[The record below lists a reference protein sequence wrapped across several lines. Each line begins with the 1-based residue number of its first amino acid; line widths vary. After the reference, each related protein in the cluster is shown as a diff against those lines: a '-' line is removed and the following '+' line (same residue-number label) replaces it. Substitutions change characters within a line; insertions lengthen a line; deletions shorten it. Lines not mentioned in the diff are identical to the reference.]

1 MQLRTRVLA
10 TSLFLLIAGSLS
22 AQLDSIRRP
31 PLDSIRRP
39 FSFSP
44 GSSSSRPYS
53 SVITSKA
60 VTKTGLFF
68 IHKVD
73 ERYFF
78 EVPEHI
84 LGRDLLIVA
93 RISKAAADLRGSVLG
108 YAGDQVNEQ
117 VIRLEKGPNNKI
129 FLKKITYTEYSKDS
143 TMPMYKA
150 VVNSNIQPIAYAF
163 DIRTVNP
170 DTKALVIDL
179 TEFINGD
186 NDIFFFN
193 SSAKS
198 SLRIGG
204 VQSDKS
210 YIVQVNTYPVNTEI
224 KTVKTY
230 SRSGQTLSG
239 PGGGGGFGSSGSTAT
254 MELNTSIV
262 LLPEK
267 PMQARYADER
277 VGYFTVGYTDFDKDP
292 QGIERINLAKRWRLE
307 PKDEAEYKK
316 GKLVEPKKPIV
327 FYIDPATPKKW
338 VPYLIQGV
346 NDWQA
351 AFEKAGFKDAIY
363 AREAPTAQ
371 EDSTWSL
378 EDARFSAIVYKPSSV
393 SNASGP
399 SISDPRSGEILES
412 HINWYHNIMELLH
425 NWYFVQASA
434 IDPMARTMQFNDEL
448 MGQLIRFVSSHE
460 VGHTLGLR
468 HNFGAS
474 STVPVDSLRSKT
486 FLEKN
491 GHSPSIMDYAR
502 FNYVAQPEDGVTQQ
516 SLFPRIGAY
525 DHWAIEWGY
534 KLLPDIYEPD
544 EEKALLNELTI
555 AKSNNNIYWFGS
567 EQEQNDPR
575 AQSEDLGDNAM
586 KAGNYGIKNLQRI
599 VAHLPE
605 WTKVAHEDYRS
616 LSQMFRE
623 IQDQYQRYIGHV
635 VKNIGGTYE
644 TQKTVEQRG
653 AVYELVPRPKQKE
666 AMAFLNKQVFTTPK
680 WLVNES
686 IISKIGGD
694 PLVSIGRLQDRTMAD
709 LLSTSKLMKLISAEA
724 QLGSKAYTINELFY
738 DLRQEVWKELATTK
752 TVDVYRR
759 NLQKS
764 HLARVIGMVEPRSGG
779 NTDLLQRSQAIV
791 VVGSSTTSANSDI
804 VSIAKA
810 ELKELKRM
818 ITSALPATTDK
829 MTRYHLQ
836 DCLERINDALN
847 PR

>member
-10 TSLFLLIAGSLS
+10 LCLFLFIAGSLS
-22 AQLDSIRRP
+22 AQIDTLRRQQLDTLRRQQFP
-31 PLDSIRRP
+31 
-39 FSFSP
+39 SFSS
-44 GSSSSRPYS
+44 GSRPYS

-60 VTKTGLFF
+60 ISKAGLFLV
-68 IHKVD
+68 HKID
-73 ERYFF
+73 EKYFF
-78 EVPEHI
+78 EVPQNI
-84 LGRDLLIVA
+84 LGRDLLIVT
-93 RISKAAADLRGSVLG
+93 RISKAAADLRGIVLG
-108 YAGDQVNEQ
+108 YAGDEVNEL
-117 VIRLEKGPNNKI
+117 VIRLEKGPNNKL
-129 FLKKITYTEYSKDS
+129 FLKKMSFTEYSKDS

-150 VVNSNIQPIAYAF
+150 VVNSNIQPIAVAF
-163 DIRTVNP
+163 DIRATNP
-170 DTKALVIDL
+170 DTKALVIDM
-179 TEFINGD
+179 TDFINGD
-186 NDIFFFN
+186 NDVLFFN
-193 SSAKS
+193 SSARS
-198 SLRIGG
+198 SLRLGG

-210 YIVQVNTYPVNTEI
+210 YTLHINSYPANTEI
-224 KTVKTY
+224 KTLKTY
-230 SRSGQTLSG
+230 SRSGQLLSSQ
-239 PGGGGGFGSSGSTAT
+239 GGGSFSGSSTAT
-254 MELNTSIV
+254 LELNTSLI

-292 QGIERINLAKRWRLE
+292 QGVARINLAKRWRLE
-307 PKDEAEYKK
+307 PKDEAAYKR
-316 GKLVEPKKPIV
+316 GELVEPKKPIV

-351 AFEKAGFKDAIY
+351 AFEKAGFKKAIY
-363 AREAPTAQ
+363 AREAPSLE
-371 EDSTWSL
+371 EDSTWSM
-378 EDARFSAIVYKPSSV
+378 EDSRFSAIVYKPSSV

-434 IDPMARTMQFNDEL
+434 VDPAARTMQFSDQL

-486 FLEKN
+486 YLEKN

-502 FNYVAQPEDGVTQQ
+502 FNYVAQVEDGVKQE

-534 KLLPDIYEPD
+534 KLLPDINEPD
-544 EEKALLNELTI
+544 EEIALLNELTI

-599 VAHLPE
+599 VEHLPE
-605 WTKVAHEDYRS
+605 WTKVAHEDYKS
-616 LSQMFRE
+616 LAEMYRE
-623 IQDQYQRYIGHV
+623 IQEQYQRYVGHV

-644 TQKTVEQRG
+644 TQKTVEQKG
-653 AVYELVPRPKQKE
+653 AVYELVPKSKQKE
-666 AMAFLNKQVFTTPK
+666 AIFFLTKQVFTTPK
-680 WLVNES
+680 WLMNENIS
-686 IISKIGGD
+686 SKIGGD
-694 PLVSIGRLQDRTMAD
+694 PLTSIGRMQDRTLGD
-709 LLSTSKLMKLISAEA
+709 ILSTSRLIKLISSEA
-724 QLGSKAYTINELFY
+724 QYGNNAYTVTELFN
-738 DLRQEVWKELATTK
+738 DLRQEVWKELSGNK
-752 TVDVYRR
+752 VIDVYKR
-759 NLQKS
+759 NLQKM
-764 HLARVIGMVEPRSGG
+764 HLTRIIGMVEPRSSGPDI
-779 NTDLLQRSQAIV
+779 TQRSQSII
-791 VVGSSTTSANSDI
+791 VVGSSSSTAANTDI
-804 VSIAKA
+804 ISIAKA
-810 ELKELKRM
+810 ELKELKRA
-818 ITSALPATTDK
+818 ITATLPATSDK

-836 DCLERINDALN
+836 DCLERINLAID
-847 PR
+847 PK

>member
-10 TSLFLLIAGSLS
+10 TSLFLIIAGSLS

-31 PLDSIRRP
+31 QLDSIRRP
-39 FSFSP
+39 FSFSTGP
-44 GSSSSRPYS
+44 SGSRPYS
-53 SVITSKA
+53 SVITPKA
-60 VTKTGLFF
+60 VTKSGLFL

-78 EVPEHI
+78 EVPENV

-117 VIRLEKGPNNKI
+117 VIRLEKGPNNKL

-150 VVNSNIQPIAYAF
+150 VVNTNIQPIAYAF
-163 DIRTVNP
+163 DIRTINP

-186 NDIFFFN
+186 NDILFFN
-193 SSAKS
+193 SASKS

-210 YIVQVNTYPVNTEI
+210 YIVQVNSYPVNTDI

-230 SRSGQTLSG
+230 SRSGQILSG
-239 PGGGGGFGSSGSTAT
+239 PGSGGLSSGGSTAT

-292 QGIERINLAKRWRLE
+292 QGVERINLAKRWRLE
-307 PKDEAEYKK
+307 PKDEKEYKK

-351 AFEKAGFKDAIY
+351 AFEKAGFKNAIY
-363 AREAPTAQ
+363 AREAPTPQ

-434 IDPMARTMQFNDEL
+434 VDPMARTMQFDDEL

-516 SLFPRIGAY
+516 NLFPRIGAY

-586 KAGNYGIKNLQRI
+586 KAGDYGIKNLQRI

-605 WTKVAHEDYRS
+605 WTKIAHEDYGS

-623 IQDQYQRYIGHV
+623 IQDQYQRYVGHV
-635 VKNIGGTYE
+635 VKNIGGMYE

-653 AVYELVPRPKQKE
+653 AVFELVPRSKQKE

-694 PLVSIGRLQDRTMAD
+694 PLVSIGRLQDRAMGD

-738 DLRQEVWKELATTK
+738 DLRQEVWKELSANK
-752 TVDVYRR
+752 IVDVYRR
-759 NLQKS
+759 NLQKN
-764 HLARVIGMVEPRSGG
+764 HLSRVIGMVEPRSGG
-779 NTDLLQRSQAIV
+779 NTDLVQRSQNIL
-791 VVGSSTTSANSDI
+791 VVGSSTTAANSDI
-804 VSIAKA
+804 VSIAKG
-810 ELKELKRM
+810 ELKELKR
-818 ITSALPATTDK
+818 IISSALPATTDK

-836 DCLERINDALN
+836 DCLERINTALD